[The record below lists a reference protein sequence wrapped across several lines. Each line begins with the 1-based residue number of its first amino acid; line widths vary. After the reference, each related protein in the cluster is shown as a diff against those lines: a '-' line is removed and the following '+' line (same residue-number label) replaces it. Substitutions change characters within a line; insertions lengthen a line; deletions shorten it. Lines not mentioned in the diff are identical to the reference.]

1 MASIN
6 PYLNFDGN
14 AEEAFNFY
22 KAAFGGEF
30 ANVQRFGD
38 MPGKEKLPKEFHS
51 KIMHIV
57 LPIGKDDVLMA
68 SDVVPGMGPAHFAGN
83 NVTISVNVDSED
95 EARRIFDALSGGGD
109 VTMPLDKT
117 FWGAYFGQLTDK
129 FGIQWMINYDY
140 NKK

>member
-1 MASIN
+1 MPSIN

-22 KAAFGGEF
+22 KDAFGGDF

-38 MPGKEKLPKEFHS
+38 MPGKEKLPNEVHN

-57 LPIGKDDVLMA
+57 LPIGKDGVLMA
-68 SDVVPGMGPAHFAGN
+68 SDVVPGMGQPHSAGN
-83 NVTISVNVDSED
+83 NVTISVNVDSEN
-95 EARRIFDALSGGGD
+95 EARKIFDALARGGD
-109 VTMPLDKT
+109 VTMALDKT

-129 FGIQWMINYDY
+129 FGIQWMVNYDY
-140 NKK
+140 DRK